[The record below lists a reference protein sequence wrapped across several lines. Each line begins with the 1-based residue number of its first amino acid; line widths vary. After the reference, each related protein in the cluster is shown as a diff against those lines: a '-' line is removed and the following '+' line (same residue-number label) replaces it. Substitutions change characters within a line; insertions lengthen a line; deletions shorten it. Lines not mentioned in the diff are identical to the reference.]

1 MVNTETREQKI
12 HRLIER
18 HVRDRNM
25 DPRSIEETYKFTHL
39 GIEIDPDFF
48 EARLDM
54 GWGFFKDPPRHL
66 DHITRNMIIFCY
78 LAYRRSTGCFHQG
91 RKAVMMGAT
100 YEQMVEAL
108 EAAHAAGGGL
118 TLHHGFE
125 AILRMKNEG
134 LVPGCQEGR
143 WTNHWVKFDYRP
155 GAVVDP
161 KVELPMTLE
170 VMEDNIR
177 RYYSAELGAGQIAED
192 LIYASRMDPDF
203 WSRYCRLAWGVYQEK
218 ECFLDPIRREL
229 MILGIVAFQGRPDLV
244 EFHIRRALLMGAPI
258 EALLEAFEVTFV
270 GAGNRILFDT
280 VRILRK
286 VTGDRPG
293 SSGRPAIEVR
303 TPEAVVAS

>member
-1 MVNTETREQKI
+1 MARRPDETREQQI
-12 HRLIER
+12 QRLIER

-25 DPRSIEETYKFTHL
+25 DKRSIEESYRFTHV

-54 GWGFFKDPPRHL
+54 GWGFFKDAPRHL
-66 DHITRNMIIFCY
+66 DHITRNMLIFVY

-125 AILRMKNEG
+125 AIDRMKSEG
-134 LVPGCQEGR
+134 LVPGCQDGPYR
-143 WTNHWVKFDYRP
+143 NHWIQFDYRP

-161 KVELPMTLE
+161 KVELPMTQE
-170 VMEDNIR
+170 QIENNIR
-177 RYYSAELGAGQIAED
+177 QYYSADFGAGQIAED
-192 LIYASRMDPDF
+192 LIFASRMDPDF
-203 WSRYCRLAWGVYQEK
+203 WSRYLRLAWGVYQEK
-218 ECFLDPIRREL
+218 KCFLDPIRREM
-229 MILGIVAFQGRPDLV
+229 MILGIVAFQGRPELV
-244 EFHIRRALLMGAPI
+244 EFHLRRALKMGAPA

-270 GAGNRILFDT
+270 GAGNRILFDS

-286 VTGDRPG
+286 VIG
-293 SSGRPAIEVR
+293 S
-303 TPEAVVAS
+303 

>member
-1 MVNTETREQKI
+1 MARRENETREQQI
-12 HRLIER
+12 QRLIER

-25 DPRSIEETYKFTHL
+25 DPRSIEETYQFTHI

-54 GWGFFKDPPRHL
+54 GWGFFKDAPRHL
-66 DHITRNMIIFCY
+66 DHITRNMIIFVY

-125 AILRMKNEG
+125 AIGRMKKEG
-134 LVPGCQEGR
+134 LVPGCQEGPWR
-143 WTNHWVKFDYRP
+143 NHWVKFDYRP
-155 GAVVDP
+155 GAVIDP
-161 KVELPMTLE
+161 KVELPMTQEALE
-170 VMEDNIR
+170 KNIR
-177 RYYSAELGAGQIAED
+177 QYYAEELGAGKIAED
-192 LIYASRMDPDF
+192 LIFASRIDPDF
-203 WSRYCRLAWGVYQEK
+203 WSRYLRLAWGVYQEK
-218 ECFLDPIRREL
+218 QCFLDPIRREM
-229 MILGIVAFQGRPDLV
+229 MILGIYAFQGRTELV
-244 EFHIRRALLMGAPI
+244 EFHVRRALRMGCPP
-258 EALLEAFEVTFV
+258 EALLEAVEVTNV

-286 VTGDRPG
+286 VTGN
-293 SSGRPAIEVR
+293 
-303 TPEAVVAS
+303 

>member
-1 MVNTETREQKI
+1 MNKSETREQQI
-12 HRLIER
+12 QRLVDR

-54 GWGFFKDPPRHL
+54 GWGFFKDEPRHL
-66 DHITRNMIIFCY
+66 DHITRNMIIFVY

-125 AILRMKNEG
+125 ALQRMRDEG
-134 LVPGCQEGR
+134 LVPGCQEGPWR
-143 WTNHWVKFDYRP
+143 NHWVKFDIKTD
-155 GAVVDP
+155 AVVDP
-161 KVELPMTLE
+161 LVTLPMTQE
-170 VMEDNIR
+170 EIEANIR
-177 RYYSAELGAGQIAED
+177 AYYSAELGAGEIAED
-192 LIYASRMDPDF
+192 LVYASRIDPDF
-203 WSRYCRLAWGVYQEK
+203 WSRYCRLAWGVYREK

-229 MILGIVAFQGRPDLV
+229 MILGILAFQGRTELV
-244 EFHIRRALLMGAPI
+244 EFHTRRALLLGAPV
-258 EALLEAFEVTFV
+258 EALLEALEVTFV
-270 GAGNRILFDT
+270 GAGNRILFDA
-280 VRILRK
+280 VRVLWR
-286 VTGDRPG
+286 VANELSAET
-293 SSGRPAIEVR
+293 SPAE
-303 TPEAVVAS
+303 TSPA

>member
-1 MVNTETREQKI
+1 MTRTANETREQQI
-12 HRLIER
+12 QRLIER

-25 DPRSIEETYKFTHL
+25 DPRSIEESYRFTHV

-48 EARLDM
+48 EARLEM
-54 GWGFFKDPPRHL
+54 GWGFFKDEPRHL
-66 DHITRNMIIFCY
+66 DHITRNMIIFVY

-100 YEQMVEAL
+100 YEQMTEAL

-125 AILRMKNEG
+125 AILRMKTEG
-134 LVPGCQEGR
+134 LVPGCQAGPGNNR
-143 WTNHWVKFDYRP
+143 WVKFDYRP

-161 KVELPMTLE
+161 KVELPMTQE
-170 VMEDNIR
+170 AIENNIR
-177 RYYSAELGAGQIAED
+177 AYYSADLGASQIADD
-192 LIYASRMDPDF
+192 LIYASRIDPDF
-203 WSRYCRLAWGVYQEK
+203 WSRYLRLAWGVYQEK
-218 ECFLDPIRREL
+218 PCFLDPIRREL
-229 MILGIVAFQGRPDLV
+229 MILGIVAFQGRPELV
-244 EFHIRRALLMGAPI
+244 EFHIRRALKMGAPV

-286 VTGDRPG
+286 VTGN
-293 SSGRPAIEVR
+293 
-303 TPEAVVAS
+303 